1 MPRIFNKII
10 EFRVEGEIYD
20 TKDTTPE
27 SIIRNYNWSFSDN
40 EDGTLSI
47 IGHHKDNRGR
57 ITKMTRLSKIKN
69 WKKPDTNF
77 YLKM

>member
-1 MPRIFNKII
+1 MPRIFNKVM

-20 TKDTTPE
+20 SKDTTPE
-27 SIIRNYNWSFSDN
+27 SILKNYNWSFHE
-40 EDGTLSI
+40 EDGTVTI

-69 WKKPDTNF
+69 WKKPDTQF
-77 YLKM
+77 FMKM